1 MNRRVLTA
9 LVGSLAAIGLLAGCS
24 NDTLAQDYLDGGNS
38 NYITGQDILEVPAAQ
53 RGDPIVF
60 EGETDEGT
68 TLTRSDFDGDVVV
81 VNFWYAGC
89 APCRAEAPDLEALA
103 QQYDGNGASFVG
115 VNIYDGPETSL
126 AFARKFGIS
135 YPSLL
140 DARTGTIRLAFAG
153 DIPPQAVPTTF
164 ILDKQGRIAARILG
178 QLQERS
184 ILDTIVRDLVA
195 EDS

>member
-60 EGETDEGT
+60 EGETDEGA
-68 TLTRSDFDGDVVV
+68 TLMRSDFDGDVVV